1 MLHIQYLDKKRFMDQ
16 VAASRGSI
24 YLHLD
29 DGKVCDLKE
38 DSTASTLLQMM
49 DAPKKGFAISL
60 SDPSDVSG
68 FLHYMMEAGRSDRK
82 AC

>member
-1 MLHIQYLDKKRFMDQ
+1 MLHIQYLDKERFMNQ

-29 DGKVCDLKE
+29 NGTVCDLKQ
-38 DSTASTLLQMM
+38 DSTASTMLQML
-49 DAPKKGFAISL
+49 DAPKKGICISV
-60 SDPSDVSG
+60 SDPTDITG
-68 FLHYMMEAGRSDRK
+68 FLHYMLEAGRNDRK

>member
-16 VAASRGSI
+16 VAASHGSI

-29 DGKVCDLKE
+29 NGKICDLKK
-38 DSTASTLLQMM
+38 DSTASTMLQMM
-49 DAPKKGFAISL
+49 EAPEKGLSISV
-60 SDPSDVSG
+60 SDPADISG
-68 FLHYMMEAGRSDRK
+68 FLHYMLEAGRSERK

>member
-1 MLHIQYLDKKRFMDQ
+1 MLRIQYLDKDRFMRQ
-16 VAASRGSI
+16 VAASKGSV

-29 DGKVCDLKE
+29 NGDTCDLKQ
-38 DSTASTLLQMM
+38 DNTAAEMLQMM

-60 SDPSDVSG
+60 SDPSDIPG

>member
-16 VAASRGSI
+16 VAASRGNI

-29 DGKVCDLKE
+29 NGKVCDLKE
-38 DSTASTLLQMM
+38 DSTASSLLQMM
-49 DAPKKGFAISL
+49 DAPKKGFSISVA
-60 SDPSDVSG
+60 DPNDIHG
-68 FLHYMMEAGRSDRK
+68 FLTYMLEAGRRDK